1 MALTKTV
8 LYDQVQIIG
17 EYKVISIR
25 EATII
30 SEDGV
35 KLSETYHMDN
45 LAPSD
50 CSRDK
55 DEDGVPVGTF
65 THTPTDITGQTAEIQ
80 AICNAVWT
88 DEVKASY
95 KTHLEATCI

>member
-8 LYDQVQIIG
+8 LCDQIQING

-25 EATII
+25 ESTII

-35 KLSETYHMDN
+35 KISETFHMNN

-50 CSRDK
+50 CKKDK
-55 DEDGVPVGTF
+55 DEAGVPVGTF

-95 KTHLEATCI
+95 KIHLEATCI